1 MAKATLEFN
10 LPEEQVE
17 FDMACKARDMHNVLC
32 ALNHELRSHLKYTSH
47 PEWHGDTVEDI
58 RKILNDLID
67 ENCIYFN

>member
-32 ALNHELRSHLKYTSH
+32 ALNNELRSHLKYTSH

-58 RKILNDLID
+58 RKILNDLIE